1 MKHLRNGTRGLFIAF
16 EGVEGCGK
24 STQIIHLKHYLESQG
39 YDVSITREPGGTPIG
54 ETIRSILLDPGNEAM
69 SGMTEALLYEAA
81 RAQHV
86 AERIQPALAAGQ
98 IVLSDRF
105 ADSTTAYQC
114 GGRGLSREGID
125 HLHTIATGGLWPDL
139 TIVLDVPVTMGL
151 ERAKQQ
157 SPSDRIESEPLA
169 FHERVREAFLT
180 LARQEPH
187 RVKVVDGTRNAAEVA
202 AEIRGH
208 VDPLLRRP

>member
-1 MKHLRNGTRGLFIAF
+1 MKHMRNGSPGLFIAF

-39 YDVSITREPGGTPIG
+39 YDVMITREPGGTPIG
-54 ETIRSILLDPGNEAM
+54 EAIRSVLLEPAYQAM
-69 SGMTEALLYEAA
+69 TAMTEVLLYEAA

-86 AERIQPALAAGQ
+86 AERIRPALAAGQ

-114 GGRGLSREGID
+114 GGRGLSREWIER
-125 HLHTIATGGLWPDL
+125 LHTIAADGLWPDL
-139 TIVLDVPVTMGL
+139 TVVLDVPVAMGL
-151 ERAKQQ
+151 ERAEQE
-157 SPSDRIESEPLA
+157 SPRDRIESEPLA

-180 LARQEPH
+180 LAKAEPH
-187 RVKVVDGTRNAAEVA
+187 RVKVIDGTRNAEVVA